1 MPAEHVDHLLLIYAA
16 YAIAVA
22 SPGPSNMAI
31 MSVAMSR
38 GRAGAVALA
47 LGVMTGSLFW
57 AFLAAAGISAL
68 LTRYAAAL
76 VAIKIAGGL
85 YLLYFAYKSGKSA
98 LSAETPRASA
108 EVRSSGAELYRKG
121 VLLHLTNP
129 KSILGWVAIM
139 SLGLRPD
146 APPHTLPAIIA
157 GCGVIGL
164 AIFVGYALIFSA
176 APMGRAYRKSRRWIE
191 GTLAAVFGYAGLR
204 LLFSKP

>member
-1 MPAEHVDHLLLIYAA
+1 MPAEHLDHLLLVYGA
-16 YAIAVA
+16 YGVAVA

-31 MSVAMSR
+31 MGTAMRR
-38 GRAGAVALA
+38 GRRAGVALA

-68 LTRYAAAL
+68 LTSYAAAL

-85 YLLYFAYKSGKSA
+85 YLLYFAYRSGKSA
-98 LSAETPRASA
+98 LSAEPAGA
-108 EVRSSGAELYRKG
+108 AADERSTGAALYRKG

-129 KSILGWVAIM
+129 KSVLGWVAIM

-146 APPHTLPAIIA
+146 APADTLPAIIA
-157 GCGVIGL
+157 GCTVIGL

-176 APMGRAYRKSRRWIE
+176 APMGRAYRRARRWIE
-191 GTLAAVFGYAGLR
+191 GTLAVVFGYAGLR
-204 LLFSKP
+204 LLSAKP